1 MELKTNAFRA
11 RFAPEANNFVS
22 LVNLATG
29 DDYIKAAPR
38 GPLVEL
44 YALADGEKKKLLPGV
59 PGMSAGAGFL
69 EISYT
74 EFGGLPIG
82 MTVRCTAEN
91 DRLCIRARMENHSAA
106 DVVEVL
112 MPHIGGVYLGE
123 DYADDAIIYPHHAG
137 ERTRNPVMGYGVN
150 KKDFWRASSV
160 AFGDIYRREINYC
173 GLASMSW
180 MYYYDAENGL
190 YIGSHDARFP
200 VTGVIAETSGS
211 AEDPWM
217 AFGFRKHYRVRPGES
232 YETGEYILAVTTK
245 DWHYGAQ
252 LYRAYIAPYLDFD
265 HNPAFL
271 ADECALNQCYNF
283 KRTGNI
289 EHTFRD
295 IPQMYEEGAAWGVRH
310 MFLASWNRTG
320 FDSFYPEYY
329 PDMELGSAMEFRRG
343 LEYVREH
350 GGFSTLY
357 INARIFD
364 VKSDFHKTVG
374 EKMAVR
380 NEKGEPYRETYGPE
394 HFTVNCPSDTLWRDY
409 LLDTAEFCVKAYGC
423 DGIYLDQLASAE
435 PFACYCAE
443 HSHENIGEFNN
454 GYVYVLR
461 ELLRRLRKHNPNAYI
476 MTENCGDIY
485 GSYTWGNLTWN
496 GAEYDE
502 YYNVFKYTFPEF
514 VQVNMV
520 NPRGWETEDRDQ
532 RLWFYRDMHR
542 AVPGGHEQVQLL
554 VGLLPEVEHGLY
566 PLARL
571 HLQDVDDIGTLGGLA
586 ALRDLIALLAVD
598 LAGVSKEQDI
608 VVGRRG
614 EHVHYGV
621 LLTGCDALF
630 THTALALG
638 SVLADRRAL
647 DVAVLR
653 QGKDAL
659 LLLDEILDVQL
670 VLHVLDL
677 GLAVVAEL
685 VGNGGQFLL
694 EDGLHQTLVAED
706 TQEVGDLLLQLL
718 VLGLELL
725 PVKTLQRLQAH
736 IQNGL
741 GLHLS
746 LWHK

>member
-1 MELKTNAFRA
+1 M
-11 RFAPEANNFVS
+11 
-22 LVNLATG
+22 
-29 DDYIKAAPR
+29 
-38 GPLVEL
+38 
-44 YALADGEKKKLLPGV
+44 
-59 PGMSAGAGFL
+59 
-69 EISYT
+69 
-74 EFGGLPIG
+74 
-82 MTVRCTAEN
+82 
-91 DRLCIRARMENHSAA
+91 
-106 DVVEVL
+106 
-112 MPHIGGVYLGE
+112 
-123 DYADDAIIYPHHAG
+123 
-137 ERTRNPVMGYGVN
+137 
-150 KKDFWRASSV
+150 
-160 AFGDIYRREINYC
+160 
-173 GLASMSW
+173 
-180 MYYYDAENGL
+180 
-190 YIGSHDARFP
+190 
-200 VTGVIAETSGS
+200 
-211 AEDPWM
+211 
-217 AFGFRKHYRVRPGES
+217 
-232 YETGEYILAVTTK
+232 
-245 DWHYGAQ
+245 
-252 LYRAYIAPYLDFD
+252 DFD

-520 NPRGWETEDRDQ
+520 NLPRYAPCRYIGQ
-532 RLWFYRDMHR
+532 R
-542 AVPGGHEQVQLL
+542 AVDGHYHPHASAGRRISYLWQEDGAVPQGAAAAAQGSALFGRRL
-554 VGLLPEVEHGLY
+554 AGACAGLLLCGL
-566 PLARL
+566 
-571 HLQDVDDIGTLGGLA
+571 LA
-586 ALRDLIALLAVD
+586 AC
-598 LAGVSKEQDI
+598 
-608 VVGRRG
+608 GRARNG
-614 EHVHYGV
+614 
-621 LLTGCDALF
+621 A
-630 THTALALG
+630 
-638 SVLADRRAL
+638 
-647 DVAVLR
+647 
-653 QGKDAL
+653 
-659 LLLDEILDVQL
+659 
-670 VLHVLDL
+670 
-677 GLAVVAEL
+677 
-685 VGNGGQFLL
+685 GGQ
-694 EDGLHQTLVAED
+694 
-706 TQEVGDLLLQLL
+706 
-718 VLGLELL
+718 
-725 PVKTLQRLQAH
+725 
-736 IQNGL
+736 
-741 GLHLS
+741 
-746 LWHK
+746 